1 MDTLEQAAT
10 LSCVFSNWA
19 VFYDGKS
26 VTVNQMHS
34 AMAEKLLKK

>member
-10 LSCVFSNWA
+10 LSCVFNNWV
-19 VFYDGKS
+19 VFYDGKF

-34 AMAEKLLKK
+34 AMEKLLKK